1 MCGTRAG
8 HMRQDADAA
17 RELGRGL
24 AKLTLSVFCSGG
36 GTGLMGALADGALA
50 EGGRVYG
57 VMPRALL
64 EYGIE
69 RRGLRQFR
77 AVSGLAEQQALML
90 ERSDAFI
97 ALPGGLGTMYELL
110 AMIANGQRGL
120 HNKPILLLNAGGY
133 FDPLLN
139 MLQQTV
145 RHTYATW
152 DDLRLVHAFDK
163 VAHLVAAIADWRDNV
178 PGSPLVCSVA
188 ANGLRAAEV
197 EALAGRLAAAPAGSG
212 RPDRQIP
219 AWSPRGTPPT
229 DRPRWPRDGR
239 DGEKR
244 STRLHL
250 VYGPTGSGKTGR
262 ATALARRTGAPV
274 IVLDRIQCHP
284 ALAVG
289 GGRPGEAE
297 IAGTRR
303 IYLCDRPVTAGEL
316 PPAEACRL
324 LAAHVDEL
332 AANAPMV
339 ILEGGSVSVLKLMGR
354 KPEWGS
360 FTWSVDRR
368 PLVPAEQ
375 YLPGSVKRARDM
387 LQPPDGGAGLLEEL
401 AAAWAH
407 PSARATLMSV
417 FTYRVAVHAAQ
428 RAGLVVERATDLGDA
443 ARGELAQTLAV
454 ALHAHARW
462 QDREIPEPPAAWPRT
477 AAPATDQ
484 PPTSGAQLL

>member
-1 MCGTRAG
+1 M
-8 HMRQDADAA
+8 
-17 RELGRGL
+17 
-24 AKLTLSVFCSGG
+24 
-36 GTGLMGALADGALA
+36 
-50 EGGRVYG
+50 
-57 VMPRALL
+57 
-64 EYGIE
+64 
-69 RRGLRQFR
+69 
-77 AVSGLAEQQALML
+77 
-90 ERSDAFI
+90 
-97 ALPGGLGTMYELL
+97 
-110 AMIANGQRGL
+110 
-120 HNKPILLLNAGGY
+120 
-133 FDPLLN
+133 
-139 MLQQTV
+139 
-145 RHTYATW
+145 
-152 DDLRLVHAFDK
+152 
-163 VAHLVAAIADWRDNV
+163 
-178 PGSPLVCSVA
+178 
-188 ANGLRAAEV
+188 
-197 EALAGRLAAAPAGSG
+197 
-212 RPDRQIP
+212 
-219 AWSPRGTPPT
+219 PPT

-354 KPEWGS
+354 NPEWGR

-375 YLPGSVKRARDM
+375 YLPGAVKRARNM

-454 ALHAHARW
+454 ALHAHAQW

-484 PPTSGAQLL
+484 PLTSGAQLL